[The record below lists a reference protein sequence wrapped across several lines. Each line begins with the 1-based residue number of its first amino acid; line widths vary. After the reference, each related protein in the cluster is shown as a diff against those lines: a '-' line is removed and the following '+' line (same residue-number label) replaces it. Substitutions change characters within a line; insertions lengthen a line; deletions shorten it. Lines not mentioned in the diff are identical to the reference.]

1 MANAAL
7 IQRGEITHHH
17 DQAIT
22 PASFAIVKIIV
33 SHPAIPMFFILT
45 LVLIYCFA
53 VILTLLPPD
62 EDPAF

>member
-7 IQRGEITHHH
+7 IQSGENTHHH

-22 PASFAIVKIIV
+22 PASLAMTKMIVN
-33 SHPAIPMFFILT
+33 HATIPILFILA

-53 VILTLLPPD
+53 EILKPLPPD
-62 EDPAF
+62 EDPVF